1 VEPIHVHYTLRHG
14 SWLNLAE
21 IEIGVRA
28 RQSLGRRRMIHLAIL
43 HHETRA

>member
-1 VEPIHVHYTLRHG
+1 MRVFQPELTR
-14 SWLNLAE
+14 WLNLAE

-28 RQSLGRRRMIHLAIL
+28 RQSLGRRRMPHLAIL